1 MAEEC
6 PAWASG
12 ALEASWALFV
22 GDCVQ
27 ELNGN
32 EMDSEVGLV
41 AVVAAAVAVERE
53 CGGTDATWSRGWTV
67 VGEDDVISRVGD
79 CCVPCS

>member
-1 MAEEC
+1 V
-6 PAWASG
+6 
-12 ALEASWALFV
+12 FV
-22 GDCVQ
+22 GDRVEEPNC
-27 ELNGN
+27 N

-67 VGEDDVISRVGD
+67 VGEDDMISRVGD
-79 CCVPCS
+79 WDVFWS